1 MNEGKSKGKI
11 LKVKPPTDYPT
22 EEGSYLRGNDFSP
35 VAVVVMLN
43 YPREQTPPEIEQ
55 LVRVAIEKG
64 AALAGTLQTEN
75 IGIEKIVTNIVAN
88 PNMRYLVLCGTDV
101 AGHNSGDAIKCLL
114 ENGIDEKR
122 TIVGSKAVTPYL
134 FNIPLE
140 SIERFRRQLTL
151 INLLNEMNPE
161 VVEKAVWSC
170 YQEEPTKFQNYT
182 LHDPGA
188 YPEPP
193 ICSKITW
200 RIKKPQEIEEWEVDD
215 VLKERLSM
223 SRTKQKLIINRN

>member
-1 MNEGKSKGKI
+1 MNEGKSKGGI
-11 LKVKPPTDYPT
+11 LKVKPPTDYPP

-64 AALAGTLQTEN
+64 VALAGTLQTEN
-75 IGIEKIVTNIVAN
+75 IGIEKIVTNIVSN
-88 PNMRYLVLCGTDV
+88 PNIRYLVLCGIEV
-101 AGHNSGDAIKCLL
+101 AGHNTGDALQCLL
-114 ENGIDEKR
+114 ENSIDGR
-122 TIVGSKAVTPYL
+122 RNIVGSKAITPNL

-140 SIERFRRQLTL
+140 SIERFIRQLTL

-170 YQEEPTKFQNYT
+170 YQEEPTKFQNYM

-188 YPEPP
+188 YPEPA
-193 ICSKITW
+193 ICSKLTW
-200 RIKKPQEIEEWEVDD
+200 RIKKPQEVEDWEIDD
-215 VLKERLSM
+215 VLKQIGG
-223 SRTKQKLIINRN
+223 K

>member
-1 MNEGKSKGKI
+1 MNDGKFKGEI
-11 LKVKPPTDYPT
+11 LKVKPPTDYPP
-22 EEGSYLRGNDFSP
+22 EEGCYLRGNDFSP

-43 YPREQTPPEIEQ
+43 YTREQTPQEIEQ
-55 LVRVAIEKG
+55 LVRIAIEKG

-75 IGIEKIVTNIVAN
+75 IGIEKIVINIVAN
-88 PNMRYLVLCGTDV
+88 PNIRYLVLCGTEV
-101 AGHNSGDAIKCLL
+101 AGHDSGDALKCLL

-122 TIVGSKAVTPYL
+122 TIVGSKAKTPYL

-140 SIERFRRQLTL
+140 SIKRFKRQLTL

-161 VVEKAVWSC
+161 IVEKAVWSC
-170 YQEEPTKFQNYT
+170 YQEEPIKFQNYT

-188 YPEPP
+188 YPEPA

-200 RIKKPQEIEEWEVDD
+200 RIKKPQEIEDWEIDD
-215 VLKERLSM
+215 VLK
-223 SRTKQKLIINRN
+223 KLEVRDV

>member
-1 MNEGKSKGKI
+1 MNEDKSKGEI

-35 VAVVVMLN
+35 VAVVIMLN
-43 YPREQTPPEIEQ
+43 YPREQTPPEIER
-55 LVRVAIEKG
+55 LVRVSIEKG

-75 IGIEKIVTNIVAN
+75 IGIEKIVVNIVSISN
-88 PNMRYLVLCGTDV
+88 IRYLVLCGTDV

-215 VLKERLSM
+215 VLKE
-223 SRTKQKLIINRN
+223 IGGE